1 MRMYDIIYK
10 KRMGNELTREEI
22 DYFVRGYTNGDIPDY
37 QISALLMAICF
48 SSMNKNETLYL
59 TDAMLRSGDTVDL
72 SSIDGICADKHSTG
86 GVGDKTTLIVA
97 PIVSSLGVKIAKMSG
112 RGLGFTGGTVDKL
125 ESIDGY
131 KTSLSSSEFLSVVK
145 ENGICVVGQ
154 SGNLAPADKKLYAL
168 RDVTA
173 TVDSIPLIASSIMSK
188 KLASGADTIVLDVK
202 TGSGAFMK
210 SKDDSL
216 ALARA
221 MVEIGKGFGK
231 NVRALITNMD
241 EPLGYNIGNSLE
253 VMEAIQILK
262 GYKKNDLYT
271 LCIELSANM
280 VSASL
285 GIDINTTR
293 ELCVNSVESGNA
305 LCKMKEWITAQGGDS
320 SLIDDE
326 ERLTVSPYKRELL
339 AERDG
344 YISKICAETVGEASM
359 LLGAGRKTKDDEID
373 LGAGIVLKV
382 KIGHSVRKNE
392 PLALLYSSDESLF
405 LSATEK
411 LSKAFAYSD
420 DPPKKEPLI
429 YETVT

>member
-10 KRMGNELTREEI
+10 KRMGKELTREEI
-22 DYFVRGYTNGDIPDY
+22 DYFVNGYVKGEIPDY

-48 SSMNKNETLYL
+48 SSMSKEETCFL

-72 SSIDGICADKHSTG
+72 SSIDGVCADKHSTG

-97 PIVSSLGVKIAKMSG
+97 PIVASLGVNIAKMSG

-125 ESIDGY
+125 ESITGY
-131 KTSLSSSEFLSVVK
+131 KTALSAREFLDTVK
-145 ENGICVVGQ
+145 KTGICVVGQ

-210 SKDDSL
+210 TKEGSC

-221 MVEIGKGFGK
+221 MVDIGKSFGK

-241 EPLGYNIGNSLE
+241 QPLGYNIGNSLE
-253 VMEAIQILK
+253 VNEAVRVLK
-262 GYKKNDLYT
+262 GQCKDDLYEI
-271 LCIELSANM
+271 CIELCANM
-280 VSASL
+280 VASSE
-285 GIDINTTR
+285 GTDTDTARCRCIDA
-293 ELCVNSVESGNA
+293 VESGIA
-305 LCKMKEWITAQGGDS
+305 LSKMKEWISSQGGDIS
-320 SLIDDE
+320 FIDGE
-326 ERLTVSPYKRELL
+326 EGLPVSPYKYELL

-344 YISKICAETVGEASM
+344 YIRGIYAQAVGEASM
-359 LLGAGRKTKDDEID
+359 LLGAGRRTKDDIID
-373 LGAGIVLKV
+373 LGAGIELKV
-382 KIGHSVRKNE
+382 KIGHPVKKNQ
-392 PLALLYSSDESLF
+392 PIAILYASNQSLF
-405 LSATEK
+405 ESAIQRLKEAIT
-411 LSKAFAYSD
+411 YSD
-420 DPPKKEPLI
+420 TPIKKEPLI
-429 YETVT
+429 YETIK

>member
-10 KRMGNELTREEI
+10 KRMGKALSREEI
-22 DYFVRGYTNGDIPDY
+22 DYFVSGYTKGDIPDY

-48 SSMNKNETLYL
+48 SSMNKEETLYL

-72 SSIDGICADKHSTG
+72 SSVDGICADKHSTG
-86 GVGDKTTLIVA
+86 GVGDKTTLIIA
-97 PIVSSLGVKIAKMSG
+97 PIVASLGIKIAKMSG

-125 ESIDGY
+125 ESIKGY
-131 KTSLSSSEFLSVVK
+131 RTSLSSEEFLSTVTK
-145 ENGICVVGQ
+145 NGICVVGQ

-202 TGSGAFMK
+202 TGNGAFMK
-210 SKDDSL
+210 TGEDSE

-221 MVEIGKGFGK
+221 MVDIGKGFGK

-241 EPLGYNIGNSLE
+241 EPLGSNIGNSLE
-253 VMEAIQILK
+253 VIEAIRILK
-262 GYKKNDLYT
+262 GMEKGNLYS

-285 GIDINTTR
+285 GIDIEAAR
-293 ELCVNSVESGNA
+293 CKCIKAVENGSAIN
-305 LCKMKEWITAQGGDS
+305 KMKEWVSAQGGNPDF
-320 SLIDDE
+320 IDDE
-326 ERLTVSPYKRELL
+326 SLFTVAPYKRELL

-344 YISKICAETVGEASM
+344 YISAVRADAVGEASM
-359 LLGAGRKTKDDEID
+359 LLGAGRRTKEDTID
-373 LGAGIVLKV
+373 LGAGIELKA
-382 KIGHSVRKNE
+382 KIGHFVKKNQ
-392 PLALLYSSDESLF
+392 PIAVLYASHESLF
-405 LSATEK
+405 DSAVKKLKEAFIYSANPTEK
-411 LSKAFAYSD
+411 S
-420 DPPKKEPLI
+420 PLI
-429 YETVT
+429 YKTIK